1 MKQQQSNNNMSTS
14 NKIEK
19 EKQEI
24 LKMLKIE
31 ESNLSEEELE
41 FLEKEISIYFKRVD
55 DLEKFIYENEKDQEK
70 AMEAIITIGSLL
82 ED

>member
-1 MKQQQSNNNMSTS
+1 MSTS